1 MLVGVISDTHGLLRP
16 EALHALAGVDHIFHA
31 GDVGDAAILLKL
43 KEIAPVTAIRGNV
56 DTQGECGRL
65 PATEAV
71 ELDGVWYYLVHS
83 IHDLD
88 IDPEAGGFG
97 VVVSGHSHHPG
108 IETRQGVV
116 YLNPGSAGP
125 RRFKLPVTV
134 ALVRIK
140 GGIITPEILSIMPP
154 VG

>member
-1 MLVGVISDTHGLLRP
+1 M
-16 EALHALAGVDHIFHA
+16 
-31 GDVGDAAILLKL
+31 
-43 KEIAPVTAIRGNV
+43 EIAPVTAIRGNV

-65 PATEAV
+65 PATEVV
-71 ELDGVWYYLVHS
+71 ELNGVWFYLVHS

-97 VVVSGHSHHPG
+97 VVVSGHSHQPSAE
-108 IETRQGVV
+108 IRRSVT

-125 RRFKLPVTV
+125 RRFKLPVTL
-134 ALVRIK
+134 ALVWIE
-140 GGIITPEILSIMPP
+140 GGVATPEILSIMPP